1 MSYGQKGS
9 YYVLQSFV
17 IVLVIL
23 LYACHYVSANIRSNS
38 GYILHMLD
46 ILRLSTTRNEGLV
59 PPPFKKYDVK
69 NECYK
74 EVNAW
79 ICYFTLS

>member
-17 IVLVIL
+17 IVVVIL

-46 ILRLSTTRNEGLV
+46 ILRLSTTRNEGQIPL
-59 PPPFKKYDVK
+59 KKLRYE

-74 EVNAW
+74 EVNA
-79 ICYFTLS
+79 

>member
-23 LYACHYVSANIRSNS
+23 VYACHYVSANIRSNS
-38 GYILHMLD
+38 GHMLD
-46 ILRLSTTRNEGLV
+46 ILRLSTTRNVGQI
-59 PPPFKKYDVK
+59 PPPPLPLKKLRYK

>member
-23 LYACHYVSANIRSNS
+23 LYAYHYVSANIRSNS
-38 GYILHMLD
+38 GYILHKLD
-46 ILRLSTTRNEGLV
+46 ILILSTTNLNNCDVENE
-59 PPPFKKYDVK
+59 F
-69 NECYK
+69 YK
-74 EVNAW
+74 EVNA
-79 ICYFTLS
+79 

>member
-17 IVLVIL
+17 IVVVIL

-38 GYILHMLD
+38 GWIFHMLD
-46 ILRLSTTRNEGLV
+46 ILRLSTTRI
-59 PPPFKKYDVK
+59 
-69 NECYK
+69 
-74 EVNAW
+74 A
-79 ICYFTLS
+79 I

>member
-38 GYILHMLD
+38 GYILHKLD
-46 ILRLSTTRNEGLV
+46 ILILSTTNLNNC
-59 PPPFKKYDVK
+59 DVE

-74 EVNAW
+74 EVNA
-79 ICYFTLS
+79 